1 MPEKTDLN
9 IAPYYDDF
17 AEDKKFNKVLFKAGR
32 PLQSREL
39 TQTQSILQNQIERF
53 GSHMF
58 EEGSLVTG
66 AESDVDLEVFYVKVN
81 SANPN
86 SLGDANVEDYRKLFH
101 GKFLRGKSSGVVGK
115 VFESSAETSADAITL
130 FVKFHSQGTDA
141 NNSIVFYS
149 GEELQECTLGEDGT
163 VTVNSANA
171 NEFTIKPKTDN
182 PVGRASIASI
192 SEGIIFARGFF
203 CKVDAQTLIL
213 EKYSGKPTYRVGL
226 TIAES
231 LLSSADDTS
240 LLDNSS
246 GTTNENAAGADRL
259 KIDFTLSKYTLDT
272 VNDVDFVELV
282 RVNQGIIELKIT
294 RPIYN
299 EIENSMARR
308 TFDANGDFVVRQFT
322 HSLREH
328 LDDTTNR
335 GYYTSTNGGD
345 VNKFIMQVSPGK
357 AYVKGYEIDKIGT
370 TPIPFNKARST
381 VTLNNTNTPVRI
393 GNKLRITNVHSL
405 PEFGNE
411 SGDATISPFKEV
423 TLWDTT
429 ITSDGTEPASGKIG
443 FARLR
448 NIDLQS
454 GTASSQEY
462 DATSTWNLYLFDIKM
477 LTKLSGTLS
486 GTFTEGDQVV
496 GGTSAATGIVS
507 YTASGQL
514 YVHDVVGTFVVGDAI
529 TTNGTTSGTT
539 TVTAV
544 RNYNIDR
551 ARGISQDPVDA
562 GSTIFTANVEVDA
575 SKTLLGTVTF
585 TNSSTSVTGF
595 ATKFT
600 TELKEGDIVINPSN
614 SNEELIVSSITDDT
628 TLTLAGNAGGSYT
641 GNVTRK
647 RAKIY
652 DQDQTSSVFAWPR
665 DWVKTH
671 SCDSIQV
678 RRQQVVDVSG
688 GSFTISTGSNATF
701 GALNTDNF
709 TIAVVDESADGSA
722 YGLGDLLNVEDF
734 TGTAASDGGSGQ
746 TLTKS
751 IANNDGA
758 KLKITFTVNRTNPA
772 SRNKTLRQSRLLG
785 VESARS
791 AGGYYGTAYDDKEI
805 TLGVA
810 DVHKIH
816 AIYEGV
822 GGTTPLSPSSYF
834 SVDSGTFQVY
844 ETIVGQTSD
853 ARAVLITYSGS
864 LATSYYRMVSGT
876 FTEGESIVGQTSKA
890 VATITSVSQGSPDIK
905 NRFFFDNG
913 QRDGFYDLA
922 KLTRKVGE
930 PTPSGKI
937 LVVFDYFTSDSGD
950 FFDVESYTSIPY
962 QDIPVYSP
970 SRVDLG
976 GLEPDG
982 TFELSDA
989 VDFRPVVGQIIG
1001 TSTFGTTNTQD
1012 PTNPVNLSNS
1022 TEGAVFAPFGYDTGR
1037 DFGSSRVGISSTGA
1051 SANDTPVSGSSVVG
1065 DISFYVGR
1073 IDKVFLHKSGA
1084 FQTSAG
1090 IPSLS
1095 PTKPKAIDDAIEL
1108 FEVQIPAY
1116 TKNLKNIRVRTQDHR
1131 RYTMKDIGK
1140 INNRVTNLERLTA
1153 LSLLERDT
1161 QTKQILDADGF
1172 DRFKSGFLVDNFRGH
1187 RVGDVNH
1194 PDYQVGVDTKL
1205 GAMRPKS
1212 YSQFFDIEFNSTL
1225 SSNFQKTG
1233 DLITLPYTPATYV
1246 NQDKASRT
1254 INVNPYHVFNF
1265 FGTVKLSPET
1275 DIWNDTEQLPE
1286 VRINREGNFDAV
1298 LAENT
1303 NSLGTVWNSWQT
1315 TWVGEPNVVS
1325 TEVQAT
1331 SNGSWSGDPAQGGEW
1346 VAGLQ
1351 VSREVTETVETQTRT
1366 GVTTSVVEDFVESRN
1381 DRVVSISIVPFMRSR
1396 TIEVDA
1402 TNLKPNSNHYFFFD
1416 GIRVDGFVRPFSTT
1430 YSQDG
1435 GTTISS
1441 NCKSDGNGRLRAYF
1455 ELPNSNKQRFP
1466 TGQRELRLTSSFYDL
1481 SNPGSQ
1487 ASGIY
1492 QAQGLL
1498 QSNQTEI
1505 TSTRNGRVI
1514 LERTN
1519 SSRQITR
1526 SGERLN
1532 AQVFDS
1538 VSPPIPPVPEL
1549 PVIPTIIQDPVE
1561 IPISPP
1567 IQPPQLPPLDE
1578 EPPFIAPPAF
1588 IPTSR
1593 GLDIIDVPDRR
1604 FFDFPLER
1612 GWGDPLAQSF
1622 LVEKSGGMFVTSI
1635 DLYFEKKDTTLPVSV
1650 EIRNM
1655 VNGYPGQTVIPF
1667 STVTK
1672 NPGNVN
1678 TSTDGSTA
1686 TTFTFESPVYLEE
1699 DFEYSFVVYSNSNEY
1714 TTFISR
1720 MGEKD
1725 LATSQ
1730 TISGQPYAGSLFVS
1744 QNASTWTATQE
1755 DDLKF
1760 HMKIASFDTSKNP
1773 VLKFENK
1780 TLPVSTLQSNP
1791 VETFSGQQYVKVY
1804 NYTHGMYTTNSNVI
1818 LAGITG
1824 DKENGVLNIATPS
1837 VSGTPSNGTYTVSL
1851 TGGTGTGA
1859 SAEFTVSG
1867 NAITTSYITDP
1878 GTGYATTDTLSAVNF
1893 DGGTADLT
1901 VGVDVV
1907 GDTLGGVPVA
1917 AINQSFTA
1925 IANIGID
1932 SFTVIPDISSYD
1944 VKTTYSAN
1952 DSTVGGGEVAT
1963 STRNYYYDTLH
1974 TLIPSLNYSM
1984 TRIVASVL
1992 RTPMDS
1998 PEGYSNGTA
2007 YTKKTSSDF
2016 ITLNDNVFFDSPS
2029 VIASPLNETN
2039 EMSSEKSFTCT
2050 LQLQSV
2056 NGNVSPVIDVGTIG
2070 AIGISNRIN
2079 NINSSSD
2086 VPTGTTYTASTDPDG
2101 DNNAMVYC
2109 TRKVNLKTPATTL
2122 KVIADVFRPP
2132 TTGVQ
2137 VLYKILK
2144 NDESTPFDDLNW
2156 EYFNTL
2162 GTPDVTTEA
2171 DARNFKE
2178 YEWTVDDLP
2187 EFSAF
2192 AVKVV
2197 GKGSNTSV
2205 VPMVS
2210 ALRCLGLA

>member
-17 AEDKKFNKVLFKAGR
+17 SEDKKFNKVLFRAGR

-66 AESDVDLEVFYVKVN
+66 AESDVDLEIFYVKVN

-86 SLGDANVEDYRKLFH
+86 SNGSANVEDYRKTFH
-101 GKFLRGKSSGVVGK
+101 NKFVRGKSSGVVGK
-115 VFESSAETSADAITL
+115 VFTSSEETTDDAITL
-130 FVKFHSQGTDA
+130 FVKFHSQGTDS
-141 NNSIVFYS
+141 NNSVVFYS

-163 VTVNSANA
+163 VTVNSANN
-171 NEFTIKPKTDN
+171 NEFTIKPKTDS
-182 PVGRASIASI
+182 PVGRSSIASI

-231 LLSSADDTS
+231 LLSSADDTT

-259 KIDFTLSKYTLDT
+259 KLDFTLSKYTLDT
-272 VNDVDFVELV
+272 ANDVDFVELV

-345 VNKFIMQVSPGK
+345 VDKFVMQVSPGK

-381 VTLNNTNTPVRI
+381 VTLNNTNTPVRL

-411 SGDATISPFKEV
+411 SGDASISPFKEV

-429 ITSDGTEPASGKIG
+429 ISSDGTEPTSGKIG

-462 DATSTWNLYLFDIKM
+462 DANSVWNLYLFDIKM

-496 GGTSAATGIVS
+496 GGTSGATGIVS

-514 YVHDVVGTFVVGDAI
+514 YIHDVVGTFVVGDAI

-551 ARGISQDPVDA
+551 ARGVSQDPVDA
-562 GSTIFTANVEVDA
+562 SSTIFTANVKVDA
-575 SKTLLGTVTF
+575 SKVLLGTLTF
-585 TNSSTSVTGF
+585 GTNTAVTGF
-595 ATKFT
+595 ATSFT
-600 TELKEGDIVINPSN
+600 TELKEGDFIVNPASGQ
-614 SNEELIVSSITDDT
+614 SLIVASVTDDT
-628 TLTLAGNAGGSYT
+628 NLVLSSASSSAYT
-641 GNVTRK
+641 GNVTRN
-647 RAKIY
+647 RATLY
-652 DQDQTSSVFAWPR
+652 NQDQTASIFSWPR

-709 TIAVVDESADGSA
+709 TIAVVKASTDGSA
-722 YGLGDLLNVEDF
+722 YDLGDLLNIEDF

-751 IANNDGA
+751 IANNNGA

-791 AGGYYGTAYDDKEI
+791 AGGFFGTAYDDKEI

-822 GGTTPLSPSSYF
+822 GGTTPLPPSSYF

-853 ARAVLITYSGS
+853 ARAILITYSGS
-864 LATSYYRMVSGT
+864 LSTSYYRMVSGT
-876 FTEGESIVGQTSKA
+876 FTEGESIVGQTSLA

-905 NRFFFDNG
+905 SRFFFDNG

-922 KLTRKVGE
+922 KITRKVGE
-930 PTPSGKI
+930 PVPSGKVLI
-937 LVVFDYFTSDSGD
+937 VFDYFTSDSGD
-950 FFDVESYTSIPY
+950 FFDVESYDSVSY

-1012 PTNPVNLSNS
+1012 PTNPVNLSHS
-1022 TEGAVFAPFGYDTGR
+1022 TEGAVYAPFGYDTGR

-1051 SANDTPVSGSSVVG
+1051 SANDTPVTGSSVVG

-1073 IDKVFLHKSGA
+1073 IDKVFLHKSGS
-1084 FQTSAG
+1084 FQTSSG
-1090 IPSLS
+1090 IPALS
-1095 PTKPKAIDDAIEL
+1095 PTKPKAVDDAIEL

-1131 RYTMKDIGK
+1131 RFTMKDIGK
-1140 INNRVTNLERLTA
+1140 INNRVTNLERITA

-1194 PDYQVGVDTKL
+1194 PDYQNSVDTKL

-1212 YSQFFDIEFNSTL
+1212 YSQFFDIEFNSVL

-1346 VAGLQ
+1346 VAGLS
-1351 VSREVTETVETQTRT
+1351 VTREVTETVETQTRT
-1366 GVTTSVVEDFVESRN
+1366 GVTTSVVEDFVETRN

-1396 TIEVDA
+1396 TIEIDA
-1402 TNLKPNSNHYFFFD
+1402 TNLKPNTNHYFFFD
-1416 GIRVDGFVRPFSTT
+1416 GIRVDKFTKPFSTT

-1435 GTTISS
+1435 GITTTSE
-1441 NCKSDGNGRLRAYF
+1441 CKSDGNGRLRAYF
-1455 ELPNSNKQRFP
+1455 DLPNSNVQRFP
-1466 TGQRELRLTSSFYDL
+1466 TGQRELRLTSSYYDL
-1481 SNPGSQ
+1481 TNPGSQ
-1487 ASGIY
+1487 ASGVY

-1519 SSRQITR
+1519 GSRQITR
-1526 SGERLN
+1526 SGERIN
-1532 AQVFDS
+1532 AQVFDT
-1538 VSPPIPPVPEL
+1538 VSPPVPPVPEL
-1549 PVIPTIIQDPVE
+1549 PVIPEIIQDPVP
-1561 IPISPP
+1561 IPVPP
-1567 IQPPQLPPLDE
+1567 PFIAAPLPPLV
-1578 EPPFIAPPAF
+1578 EPEPFIAPPVF
-1588 IPTSR
+1588 IPTTR
-1593 GLDIIDVPDRR
+1593 QILDVPDRIEDRR

-1622 LVEKSGGMFVTSI
+1622 LVEKSGGMFVTSL

-1672 NPGNVN
+1672 NPGDVN
-1678 TSTDGSTA
+1678 TSTDGSA
-1686 TTFTFESPVYLEE
+1686 VTTFTFESPVYLEE

-1714 TTFISR
+1714 TAFISR

-1760 HMKIASFDTSKNP
+1760 HMKIANFDVSKIP

-1780 TLPVSTLQSNP
+1780 ALPVSTLQTNP

-1804 NYTHGMYTTNSNVI
+1804 NYMHGMYTTNSNVTI
-1818 LAGITG
+1818 AGVTG

-1837 VSGTPSNGTYTVSL
+1837 VSGTPTNGTFNVSL

-1859 SAEFTVSG
+1859 TAEFTVAS
-1867 NAITTSYITDP
+1867 NVITTSYITDP
-1878 GTGYATTDTLSAVNF
+1878 GTGYATTDTLSATNF

-1901 VGVDVV
+1901 VDVDIV

-1917 AINQSFTA
+1917 AINQTFTA
-1925 IANIGID
+1925 VANMEID

-1944 VKTTYSAN
+1944 VKTTYASN
-1952 DSTVGGGEVAT
+1952 DSTVGGGENAT

-1974 TLIPSLNYSM
+1974 TLIPSLNYNM
-1984 TRIVASVL
+1984 TRISASVL
-1992 RTPMDS
+1992 TTPMDS

-2007 YTKKTSSDF
+2007 YTKNTTSKF

-2029 VIASPLNETN
+2029 VVASPLNETN

-2079 NINSSSD
+2079 NIDSSSD
-2086 VPTGTTYTASTDPDG
+2086 VQTGTVYTPSTEPDG

-2122 KVIADVFRPP
+2122 KVISDVFRPP
-2132 TTGVQ
+2132 TTEIE
-2137 VLYKILK
+2137 VLYKVLK

-2156 EYFNTL
+2156 EYFNTT
-2162 GTPDVTTEA
+2162 GTPDTTVEA

-2192 AVKVV
+2192 AIKIV
-2197 GKGSNTSV
+2197 GKGTNSSV